1 MDEKVELLHIIEED
15 MKEQSELVIEQINYE
30 IKAMEQRQ
38 LHFFEDGLKKEVESY
53 KERELNDLNRLAATK
68 SSQNKLEIKRDLLQL
83 RQKLVE
89 DLFKEVES
97 KLVAFVES
105 EDYCSYLKKKIEEI
119 QSEGGIFQVRK
130 KDITLMSELV
140 AEKQLKCQVE
150 EGEINLG
157 GFRYIQQKERI
168 EIDSTLDTSYEEQ
181 KVWFRSHSHLMV

>member
-105 EDYCSYLKKKIEEI
+105 EEYCSYLKKKIEEI